1 MRIAF
6 DLDGTLIPMP
16 GSAMATEPRR
26 LLPWLISRDPIRQGA
41 PMLLRQ
47 LRGEGH
53 ELWVYTTSL
62 RGPIRLGLWFA
73 TFGVQLDGIVN
84 SARHSAVMAQHAI
97 GCSKYPPA
105 FGIDLLVDDA
115 EGVSMEGERF
125 GFSVLRLFGDDA
137 SWCAAVKNAA
147 GGCLL
152 SGTGKISFTASRGA
166 YPKDCGT
173 ISNAA
178 QHLGHA
184 PASWRSM
191 PNKKAPT
198 PAKNSHTRFCLKRST
213 RFISKTWS
221 AISASAL
228 SSL

>member
-152 SGTGKISFTASRGA
+152 SEPERFHSRLREEPIPRIAGRFRMPRSIWAMLPQVGGACQIRKLRRPQKTA
-166 YPKDCGT
+166 
-173 ISNAA
+173 
-178 QHLGHA
+178 
-184 PASWRSM
+184 
-191 PNKKAPT
+191 
-198 PAKNSHTRFCLKRST
+198 TRV
-213 RFISKTWS
+213 S
-221 AISASAL
+221 A
-228 SSL
+228 